1 MNPHDESRLADH
13 RHAFLRHL
21 PRRVELIGRRLH
33 RFLQDGWDING
44 LALVHDDAR
53 WLGAACERHGLDDAG
68 KHFGHL
74 HVLLAD
80 ALQNQELPD
89 PELGE
94 RLWHLIEDIGEAVP
108 MMAEV
113 TAEPVAQT
121 GQAQSLHR
129 AETPPPHYWRRWGDD
144 APPPALPAEAAS
156 ARPARAT
163 AAAAEPEVRAPTAP
177 AQAEA
182 EQADAL
188 LAEALRAEADAAAAD
203 PAAVAGDPAPATASP
218 TEDAPAPAPPVR
230 KGRAKAAAAK
240 PEPAAKAPARPA
252 PPAARPAP
260 PPPRP
265 VAPPAPVDGLR
276 VYHLT
281 EHGPLSLELDQRME
295 ALGYEVELL
304 ESAEELHELLGA
316 LPAHL
321 VLVDAAFAEQLEGVG
336 ETVRQARERGPHRVL
351 LVALSETD
359 DIGLRLSAQRCG
371 VDALV
376 VEPNGAQEVLRR
388 LAQLLQPG
396 SEEPYRVLIVE
407 DDRSQALFAE
417 GILRN
422 AGMDTRVVLD
432 SLEVLGVL
440 TDFQPDLV
448 LMDLHMPH
456 ANGIELTVL
465 IREQEGFLD
474 TSIVFLSGEPD
485 PDRQFDVL
493 EAGGDDFIAKPVRPR
508 HLIAAVQNRIQRH
521 RATAA
526 RRSLRQ
532 GRDPA
537 TGLHERGEL
546 MGRLEAHL
554 ADRQA
559 GPGGVL
565 FLEVESVNLL
575 RDRLGLTTLEQ
586 LLAQVGRMIGERA
599 GDTAAARFGD
609 GSYLLLDEQHDIAG
623 LEALASQLRGALV
636 QHPFDVHGHP
646 LRLRV
651 SVGICA
657 FEHRLADVAAVLN
670 AVERAARE
678 ARTSD
683 KGIRNFEPAQPSEAA
698 REAALVRQI
707 REAIALNRLTLHYQ
721 PVVAVAGSDDSQY
734 QVLLRLRDA
743 EGKLLPA
750 AEVVPLA
757 ERGDFIVD
765 IDRWV
770 LTAALK
776 LIQQRRAEGK
786 PLRLF
791 VTQSALTLAD
801 PGQSAWLKSELV
813 AHDVPGTSLV
823 IELRLEDAAI
833 HAATVREFCDQML
846 DDGVQFC
853 LSQFEAGGEAEGL
866 LGQLPLGF
874 VKLARK
880 YTASALS
887 QQMRDELRVLIERAH
902 RHGLE
907 VIGHGVEDPQAAAT
921 LWMSGIDFIQ
931 GNLVQQADTDMD
943 FDFHQAVL

>member
-44 LALVHDDAR
+44 LALIHDDAR
-53 WLGAACERHGLDDAG
+53 WLGAACQRHGLDEAG
-68 KHFGHL
+68 QHLGHL
-74 HVLLAD
+74 HGLLAQTLRD
-80 ALQNQELPD
+80 QELPD
-89 PELGE
+89 PALGE
-94 RLWHLIEDIGEAVP
+94 RLWRLIEEIGEAVP
-108 MMAEV
+108 MLAEV
-113 TAEPVAQT
+113 AAEPAAPGQQAQT
-121 GQAQSLHR
+121 LRR
-129 AETPPPHYWRRWGDD
+129 AETPPAHYWRRWGDD
-144 APPPALPAEAAS
+144 APPPARAAAGPAGARPSTQAELAPAAS
-156 ARPARAT
+156 VRKTGAQAGPEARNGTTAGTNPAPAPAT
-163 AAAAEPEVRAPTAP
+163 SAPATSAPATSAPTAP
-177 AQAEA
+177 APAAPAQAA
-182 EQADAL
+182 AAP
-188 LAEALRAEADAAAAD
+188 AHRPVADAARAPR
-203 PAAVAGDPAPATASP
+203 PAAQPA
-218 TEDAPAPAPPVR
+218 
-230 KGRAKAAAAK
+230 
-240 PEPAAKAPARPA
+240 
-252 PPAARPAP
+252 
-260 PPPRP
+260 PPRP
-265 VAPPAPVDGLR
+265 VPRPPASAPPAPVDGLR

-281 EHGPLSLELDQRME
+281 DHGPLSLELDQRME

-321 VLVDAAFAEQLEGVG
+321 ALVDAAFQSRLEAIG
-336 ETVRQARERGPHRVL
+336 ETVRQARERGPHRIL

-359 DIGLRLSAQRCG
+359 DINLRLAAQRAG

-376 VEPNGAQEVLRR
+376 IEPDGAQDVLRR

-396 SEEPYRVLIVE
+396 PEEPYRVLIVE
-407 DDRSQALFAE
+407 DDRGQALFAE

-422 AGMDTRVVLD
+422 AGMETRVVLD
-432 SLEVLGVL
+432 SLDVLAVL
-440 TDFQPDLV
+440 NEFQPDLV

-465 IREQEGFLD
+465 IREQDGFLD
-474 TSIVFLSGEPD
+474 TPIVFLSGEPD

-521 RATAA
+521 RATLA
-526 RRSLRQ
+526 RRGSRH

-537 TGLHERGEL
+537 TGLHDRGEL
-546 MGRLEAHL
+546 MARLEARL
-554 ADRQA
+554 AGGQG

-575 RDRLGLTTLEQ
+575 RDRLGLTALEQ
-586 LLAQVGRMIGERA
+586 LLAQVGRMVAERA
-599 GDTAAARFGD
+599 GDTPVARFGD
-609 GSYLLLDEQHDIAG
+609 GSYLLLDEQRDGAG
-623 LEALASQLRGALV
+623 LETLASQLRGALV

-657 FEHRLADVAAVLN
+657 FEHRLADAAAVLN

-678 ARTSD
+678 ARTSE
-683 KGIRNFEPAQPSEAA
+683 KGVRSHEPAQPSEAA
-698 REAALVRQI
+698 REASLVQQI
-707 REAIALNRLTLHYQ
+707 REAIALNRLELHYQ

-757 ERGDFIVD
+757 ERGDFILD

-776 LIQQRRAEGK
+776 LIRQRRAEGK

-801 PGQSAWLKSELV
+801 PGQAAWLKSELA

-823 IELRLEDAAI
+823 IELRLEDAAV
-833 HAATVREFCDQML
+833 HAATVREFCDRML

-853 LSQFEAGGEAEGL
+853 LSQFEAGREPESL
-866 LGQLPLGF
+866 LDRLPLGF

-880 YTASALS
+880 YTASVLP
-887 QQMRDELRVLIERAH
+887 QPVRDELRVLIERCH

-943 FDFHQAVL
+943 FDFQQAVL